1 MAALGHWTRE
11 GSTTATQYRCSPG
24 KYADREGSTSS
35 SCTGSCD
42 HGFYCTSGAVSRRQH
57 ACGHPGVYCPTGSK
71 KPTRVSRGYYTL
83 PEDAAVDRVVGKVNT
98 QVREMCFIVY
108 GVHSCHFHCHTIMK
122 CCCVATILFF
132 FRTFRTLYL
141 HMITAHAFCFD
152 SCFDMQVHVIEGWHG
167 ERRGQLICAPGHYCA
182 RGVRSK
188 CPAGRYGST
197 SGLYKQRCR

>member
-1 MAALGHWTRE
+1 MTDITNTIKCSLFFSGLSSKACSGLAALGHWTRE

-71 KPTRVSRGYYTL
+71 KPTRASRGYYTL

-98 QVREMCFIVY
+98 QVREMCLIVPV
-108 GVHSCHFHCHTIMK
+108 GCTLVTST
-122 CCCVATILFF
+122 ATL
-132 FRTFRTLYL
+132 L
-141 HMITAHAFCFD
+141 
-152 SCFDMQVHVIEGWHG
+152 
-167 ERRGQLICAPGHYCA
+167 
-182 RGVRSK
+182 
-188 CPAGRYGST
+188 
-197 SGLYKQRCR
+197 